1 MKKLLVISAHP
12 DDESISCGGTLL
24 RLADE
29 GWDLYWRPSPNNDV
43 SREKGVKVL
52 EKKD

>member
-1 MKKLLVISAHP
+1 MANKNIQ
-12 DDESISCGGTLL
+12 IGGPVWPYFKYFYT
-24 RLADE
+24 RHE